1 MQALQQIIKGVML
14 VGQLGVTIITP
25 PLVLAW
31 LAHLA
36 QTRLGWGSWVMVTAI
51 VVGLITAFSSAYR
64 MVRQLLADEN
74 QEKKPHGRSFNEHL

>member
-25 PLVLAW
+25 PLVLTW

-64 MVRQLLADEN
+64 MVRQLLADEK